1 MFTRNRVIISD
12 FFQDHEKYLNTTIN
26 VCGWAHLIR
35 KQGTMLFILLND
47 GSTAKNIRDVIPYPR
62 YPKHCNQ

>member
-12 FFQDHEKYLNTTIN
+12 LFQDHEKYLNTTIN

-35 KQGTMLFILLND
+35 
-47 GSTAKNIRDVIPYPR
+47 DVIPYPR